1 MRTKESPPSEKNR
14 FLNLVEAAIVRHLG
28 RRGVAEVNAAQR
40 LDEDLGLDPLD
51 VILIVI
57 RLEDQAGV
65 EFPIGSLDCV
75 RTVRDLADAIQMWQ
89 PELAVGL
96 TA

>member
-1 MRTKESPPSEKNR
+1 MKNR
-14 FLNLVEAAIVRHLG
+14 FLNLVEAAIARHMG
-28 RRGVAEVNAAQR
+28 RNGTTVHAAQR

-51 VILIVI
+51 LILIVI

-65 EFPIGSLDCV
+65 EFPVGSLDQV
-75 RTVRDLADAIQMWQ
+75 RTVRDLADAIRLWQ
-89 PELAVGL
+89 PELATHL

>member
-1 MRTKESPPSEKNR
+1 MKSR
-14 FLNLVEAAIVRHLG
+14 FLNLVEAAITRHIG
-28 RRGVAEVNAAQR
+28 RSNIELNAAQR

-57 RLEDQAGV
+57 RLEEQAGV
-65 EFPIGSLDCV
+65 EFPVGSLDRV
-75 RTVRDLADAIQMWQ
+75 RTVRDLADAIRMWQ
-89 PELAVGL
+89 PELAGDL